1 MPFMIFMVN
10 FSLVPAWK
18 RSGLVRVRLRHMIF
32 QKSMVLIVVFLLA
45 ACSAG
50 ESPAAAP
57 TGPTREA
64 KAVETSPAVT
74 TPAVDATVLA
84 ATPTQVPAA
93 AQESVGESPLVPD
106 RFPASSEAVA
116 EEPVIKFNRSG
127 GFAGLDQTFLI
138 YADGRIVGANGE
150 ERQASPEQVA
160 AVLQQIEAA
169 SFFELDASYLPR
181 DTCCDRFSYEI
192 TVHTPPQTK
201 SVVTMDGVE
210 NQPDGLTMTLAAIT
224 ELLSSVGM

>member
-1 MPFMIFMVN
+1 MPKKMI
-10 FSLVPAWK
+10 
-18 RSGLVRVRLRHMIF
+18 
-32 QKSMVLIVVFLLA
+32 VLILVCLLT
-45 ACSAG
+45 ACSPG
-50 ESPAAAP
+50 ESPAV
-57 TGPTREA
+57 TSTEPTRQPPQA
-64 KAVETSPAVT
+64 GASPAIT
-74 TPAVDATVLA
+74 TSAGTDITPAVDATVLA
-84 ATPTQVPAA
+84 ATPSQAPIA
-93 AQESVGESPLVPD
+93 AQESVSESPLAPG
-106 RFPASSEAVA
+106 RSPASSEAVA

-150 ERQASPEQVA
+150 EGQVSPEQVA

-192 TVHTPPQTK
+192 TVQTPTQTK

-210 NQPDGLTMTLAAIT
+210 NQPKGLTMTLAAIT